1 MASGAPPAAATAA
14 TGRMDRYLW
23 LILLSAFLAWMLD
36 SVALNVFNLVLTPS
50 LRDLLGTS
58 ALQDTDR
65 AAERV
70 AVGP

>member
-1 MASGAPPAAATAA
+1 MATGAPPATATAA

-65 AAERV
+65 AERV